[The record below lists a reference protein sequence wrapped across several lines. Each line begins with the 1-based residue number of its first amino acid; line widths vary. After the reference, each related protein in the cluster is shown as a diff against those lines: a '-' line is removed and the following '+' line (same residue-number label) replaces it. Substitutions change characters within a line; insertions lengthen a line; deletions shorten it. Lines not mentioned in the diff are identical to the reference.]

1 MRVVVRDV
9 LVVLVLFVYRVVP
22 LCVVEVVVHV
32 VVAVVQVLRHAGV
45 GGQEGNLE
53 GTIMKTFAH

>member
-9 LVVLVLFVYRVVP
+9 LVVLVLFIYRVVP

-32 VVAVVQVLRHAGV
+32 VVAVVQMLRHAGV
-45 GGQEGNLE
+45 GGQESNLE
-53 GTIMKTFAH
+53 GNI